1 MDKQKI
7 LHPQKIG
14 AYTLILSTTF
24 LLNAVCAQNVSA
36 DENSRTAIVT
46 QQVHATNTDESS
58 REIPTTVNHLEV
70 RNTEIA
76 PEKTENSVTVV
87 NEEVSTE
94 NIENEKESSEVNESK
109 SVVTNTEDG
118 NANIK
123 TKQAQ
128 ESDPIVS
135 VQTSSDIENKKEEL
149 VNKQVNEGKTENNES
164 EKLESATPNNIDSN
178 TIISVPKTWESG
190 YKGEGMVVAI
200 IDSGIDVDHDVLHIT
215 NPDTAKY
222 NKETFEAT
230 KKAAGIEYGEWFN
243 DKVIFGYNYVDVNTD
258 MKEEDKHSH
267 GMHVT
272 SIATGNPT
280 QPVANQLIYGVAPE
294 AQVMFMRVFS
304 DINPTTSS
312 AIYVKAIEDAVKLG
326 ADSINL
332 SLGGANGSVVNMD
345 ESVVQAIEAA
355 RNAGVSVV
363 IAAGNDAVF
372 GSDYDLPSAENPD
385 YGLVGSPS
393 TAKEAI
399 SVASYNNT
407 TIGSKVINIIGL
419 ENDENLNFGKSSF
432 DNPEKSEVSFEEGKA
447 YDYVYANLGKAEDF
461 EGKDFSGKLALI
473 KRGEITFS
481 EKVANATKAGA
492 IGAVIFNSRPNE
504 ANISMALDE
513 TAVAIPAI
521 FIPNEFGEALAKNQY
536 QIQFNNESV
545 FDENPNAGSMSDFSS
560 WGLSADGEL
569 KPDLSAPGG
578 GIYAAINDN
587 DYANMNGTS
596 MASPHVAGAAVLV
609 KQYLKEQY
617 PNKTPQELEDLVKH
631 LLMSTAKPHYNKES
645 QAYTSPRQQGAGI
658 IDVNAATSTG
668 LYVTGKDGYGSLTL
682 GNVGDAFDFEVVV
695 HNISN
700 EDRTLNYHVSLN
712 TDTVDNGKITLSP
725 RQLNESKVSGLTVKA
740 NSSEVVKI
748 QIDASSFTPELN
760 ELMKNGYYLEG
771 FVRFTDSVD
780 DGDVIS
786 IPYVGFHGEFQN
798 LPVVEEP
805 VYSLIADGKCGFYFE
820 IDADNPEKLAGSD
833 NFSGLVTGSVDKV
846 YSTGKTTDFELKAL
860 GTFKDENGD
869 FVLKLDENGQ
879 PHLAISPNDDG
890 NQDSLAFKGVFLR
903 NYTNLKASVYRADD
917 INREHVLWQSD
928 GQDGNKNFFS
938 GNEKRPKSSIIFN
951 TEWQGF
957 DQSGNPLEDG
967 EYRYVLTYRSEV
979 PGAKEQSV
987 DFKVIIDRQAP
998 VITTA
1003 TYDKDQFIFKARRAI
1018 ENGLSGIFREQVF
1031 YLVPDENGLTTNI
1044 NLKEDG
1050 DISISDHRV
1059 YVAQNEDGSFT
1070 LPLDLADLSQFKYV
1084 VEDYAGNISSANV
1097 ADLISI
1103 GNTNGL
1109 VTVEAV
1115 DQDTKQPVDI
1125 AYAYAVKDQSGKHLA
1140 DIPRYVDGN
1149 NVLILPFG
1157 DYQFDLFL
1165 YDTDWATLSGNQS
1178 VKVNIDET
1186 NSTAKVQ
1193 FFVHVKEKANALVDI
1208 NREIP
1213 ETDTIILV
1221 DETGQ
1226 EIRIPQSRYAK
1237 SDFGKIVPV
1246 GKYIIKAELP
1256 EGYEFLEEPTFEV
1269 KNNAY
1274 NIKTLTLINKTELL
1288 NLLKQVADVQD
1299 QAKFY
1304 NASKDKQDTFNQALL
1319 EAQQLVNDK
1328 QKQEI
1333 IDQKVTKLKETFT
1346 ALNGIDTD
1354 LTALTS
1360 ELGQYPKLVQQ
1371 ANYYNADPLKQVA
1384 YDALVRSAKLLSSKE
1399 RTTQAEV
1406 NQLLDKLSE
1415 ARTALDGQPTN
1426 VNQLSQIF
1434 AQAQK
1439 LKEQVQYQN
1448 ASADIKVAFD
1458 QTFKEVEDTL
1468 NTPDVV
1474 QVVVDR
1480 YTRALASAIAAL
1492 DGKSV
1497 VAEPAAEVAETGTQ
1511 TEPTPE
1517 VTETG
1522 TQTEPTPEATETGTQ
1537 TEPTPEVTETDTQ
1550 TEPTPEVTETAT
1562 QTEST
1567 PEVTE
1572 TGTQT
1577 ESTPE
1582 VTETGTQTESTP
1594 EATENGIQTEPT
1606 TEVTETVT
1614 STNPVVEESKET
1626 NSTTVDIQTDPL
1638 SAKSE
1643 VKDIEKKSEVK
1654 NTVLHSSDS
1663 QTEMSNSNKAKSNK
1677 HPLGSDKEENITKV
1691 AKIAKQKT
1699 KVSSQTE
1706 LPQSG
1711 TKQSSIL
1718 LGLVSLFVASI
1729 TLLTGKALKTKE

>member
-7 LHPQKIG
+7 LHPKNIG

-24 LLNAVCAQNVSA
+24 LLNAVSAQNVVA
-36 DENSRTAIVT
+36 DENSSTATII
-46 QQVHATNTDESS
+46 QPLKAENANDLSK
-58 REIPTTVNHLEV
+58 EISTTVNHVEEK
-70 RNTEIA
+70 NTDTSH
-76 PEKTENSVTVV
+76 EKTENSVALV
-87 NEEVSTE
+87 NEQNSTTNEVVIKDLSEANKSVSAATNIEDTNIDTIVKQTQEAETITSTQTTTD
-94 NIENEKESSEVNESK
+94 IENEKEEFANNQAAEVN
-109 SVVTNTEDG
+109 
-118 NANIK
+118 
-123 TKQAQ
+123 
-128 ESDPIVS
+128 
-135 VQTSSDIENKKEEL
+135 IEK
-149 VNKQVNEGKTENNES
+149 NES
-164 EKLESATPNNIDSN
+164 EQLSSATPQNIDSN
-178 TIISVPKTWESG
+178 TIISVPKTWEAG

-372 GSDYDLPSAENPD
+372 GSHYDLPSAENPD

-393 TAKEAI
+393 TTKEAI

-432 DNPEKSEVSFEEGKA
+432 DNPEKSEVNFEQGKA
-447 YDYVYANLGKAEDF
+447 YDYVYANLGKTEDF

-569 KPDLSAPGG
+569 KPDLAAPGG

-609 KQYLKEQY
+609 KQYLKAKY
-617 PNKTPQELEDLVKH
+617 PNKTPQELEALVKH

-682 GNVGDAFDFEVVV
+682 GNIGDTFDFEVVV

-700 EDRTLNYHVSLN
+700 EDRKLNYHVYLD
-712 TDTVDNGKITLSP
+712 TDAVEGGKITLTP
-725 RQLNESKVSGLTVKA
+725 RQLSESTVSGLTVKA

-748 QIDASSFTPELN
+748 HLDASSYTPELN
-760 ELMKNGYYLEG
+760 DLMKNGYYLEG

-798 LPVVEEP
+798 LPVIEEP
-805 VYSLIADGKCGFYFE
+805 VYSLIADGKGGFYFE
-820 IDADNPEKLAGSD
+820 IDSDNPEKLAGSD

-1003 TYDKDQFIFKARRAI
+1003 TYDKDQFVFKPRRAI
-1018 ENGLSGIFREQVF
+1018 ENGLAGIFREQVF

-1044 NLKEDG
+1044 NLKVNG
-1050 DISISDHRV
+1050 DTTVSDHRI

-1084 VEDYAGNISSANV
+1084 VEDYAGNKASANV

-1103 GNTNGL
+1103 GNMNGL

-1115 DQDTKQPVDI
+1115 DQTTNQAVDI
-1125 AYAYAVKDQSGKHLA
+1125 AFAYAVKDQTGKHLA

-1193 FFVHVKEKANALVDI
+1193 FFVHLKEKANVLVDV

-1213 ETDTIILV
+1213 DTDTLILV
-1221 DETGQ
+1221 NDSGL
-1226 EIRIPQSRYAK
+1226 EIRIPQAKYAK

-1246 GKYIIKAELP
+1246 GKYIVKAELP
-1256 EGYEFLEEPTFEV
+1256 EGYEFLEDPSFEV
-1269 KNNAY
+1269 KNNTY

-1288 NLLKQVADVQD
+1288 DLVKQVADVQD

-1304 NASKDKQDTFNQALL
+1304 NASRDKQVRFNQALL
-1319 EAQQLVNDK
+1319 SAQKLITAK
-1328 QKQEI
+1328 EKQEVI
-1333 IDQKVTKLKETFT
+1333 NREVNELKEKF
-1346 ALNGIDTD
+1346 ADLDGAETD
-1354 LTALTS
+1354 LTALTD
-1360 ELGQYPKLVQQ
+1360 ELVEYPKLVQQ

-1399 RTTQAEV
+1399 KATQAEV

-1426 VNQLSQIF
+1426 INQLSQIF

-1439 LKEQVQYQN
+1439 LKDQVQYQN
-1448 ASADIKVAFD
+1448 ASADVKVAFA
-1458 QTFKEVEDTL
+1458 QTFKGVEDTL

-1480 YTRALASAIAAL
+1480 YVQLLSSAMAAL
-1492 DGKSV
+1492 DGKQSV
-1497 VAEPAAEVAETGTQ
+1497 IPTPEKAETGN
-1511 TEPTPE
+1511 
-1517 VTETG
+1517 
-1522 TQTEPTPEATETGTQ
+1522 
-1537 TEPTPEVTETDTQ
+1537 
-1550 TEPTPEVTETAT
+1550 

-1572 TGTQT
+1572 T
-1577 ESTPE
+1577 
-1582 VTETGTQTESTP
+1582 
-1594 EATENGIQTEPT
+1594 AI
-1606 TEVTETVT
+1606 

-1643 VKDIEKKSEVK
+1643 AKNIVKKSEVK
-1654 NTVLHSSDS
+1654 DIVLHLSDNNAK
-1663 QTEMSNSNKAKSNK
+1663 MSNSSNAQNNKQVLS
-1677 HPLGSDKEENITKV
+1677 SDKNV
-1691 AKIAKQKT
+1691 VKQKIQA
-1699 KVSSQTE
+1699 SSQAE

-1729 TLLTGKALKTKE
+1729 TLLSGKALKTKE

>member
-36 DENSRTAIVT
+36 DENSRTSIVT

-94 NIENEKESSEVNESK
+94 NIENEKELSEVNESK

-128 ESDPIVS
+128 ESEPIVS
-135 VQTSSDIENKKEEL
+135 LQNSSDIENKKEEL
-149 VNKQVNEGKTENNES
+149 VNKQVAEGKTENNES
-164 EKLESATPNNIDSN
+164 EKLESVTPNNIDSN

-345 ESVVQAIEAA
+345 ESVVQAIKAA

-545 FDENPNAGSMSDFSS
+545 FDENPNAGVMSDFSS

-569 KPDLSAPGG
+569 KPDLAAPGG

-725 RQLNESKVSGLTVKA
+725 RQLNESMVSGLTVKA

-805 VYSLIADGKCGFYFE
+805 VYSLIADGKGGFYFE
-820 IDADNPEKLAGSD
+820 IDADKPEKLAGSD

-917 INREHVLWQSD
+917 INREHALWQSD

-938 GNEKRPKSSIIFN
+938 GNEERPKSSIIFN

-1050 DISISDHRV
+1050 DTSISDHRV

-1125 AYAYAVKDQSGKHLA
+1125 AYAYAVKDKSGKHLA

-1226 EIRIPQSRYAK
+1226 EIRIPQARYAK

-1274 NIKTLTLINKTELL
+1274 NIKTLTLIDKHELL
-1288 NLLKQVADVQD
+1288 TLLIQVMNVQE

-1346 ALNGIDTD
+1346 ALNGTDTD
-1354 LTALTS
+1354 LTALTD
-1360 ELGQYPKLVQQ
+1360 ELVEYPKLVQQ

-1399 RTTQAEV
+1399 KATQAEV

-1448 ASADIKVAFD
+1448 ASADVKVAFD

-1497 VAEPAAEVAETGTQ
+1497 VAEPTAEVAETGTQ
-1511 TEPTPE
+1511 TE
-1517 VTETG
+1517 
-1522 TQTEPTPEATETGTQ
+1522 
-1537 TEPTPEVTETDTQ
+1537 
-1550 TEPTPEVTETAT
+1550 
-1562 QTEST
+1562 ST
-1567 PEVTE
+1567 
-1572 TGTQT
+1572 
-1577 ESTPE
+1577 S
-1582 VTETGTQTESTP
+1582 
-1594 EATENGIQTEPT
+1594 EATENGTQTEPT

-1614 STNPVVEESKET
+1614 STNPVVEASEETDTTTVENQTDLTIPESKAK
-1626 NSTTVDIQTDPL
+1626 DI
-1638 SAKSE
+1638 AKASE
-1643 VKDIEKKSEVK
+1643 VKD
-1654 NTVLHSSDS
+1654 TVLHLSDNKAK
-1663 QTEMSNSNKAKSNK
+1663 MSNSSNAQNNKQVLS
-1677 HPLGSDKEENITKV
+1677 SDKNV
-1691 AKIAKQKT
+1691 VKQKT
-1699 KVSSQTE
+1699 QASSQTE

-1729 TLLTGKALKTKE
+1729 TLLSGKALKTKE

>member
-94 NIENEKESSEVNESK
+94 NIENEKELSEVNESK

-128 ESDPIVS
+128 ESEPIVS

-149 VNKQVNEGKTENNES
+149 VNKQVAEGKTENNES

-461 EGKDFSGKLALI
+461 AGKDFSGKLALI

-569 KPDLSAPGG
+569 KPDLAAPGG

-712 TDTVDNGKITLSP
+712 TDAVEEGKIILTP
-725 RQLNESKVSGLTVKA
+725 RQLSESSVSGLTVKA

-798 LPVVEEP
+798 LPVIEEP
-805 VYSLIADGKCGFYFE
+805 VYSLIADGKGGFYFE
-820 IDADNPEKLAGSD
+820 IDSDNPEKLAGSD

-938 GNEKRPKSSIIFN
+938 GNEERPKSSIIFN

-967 EYRYVLTYRSEV
+967 EYRYILTYRSEV

-1050 DISISDHRV
+1050 DTSISDHRV

-1213 ETDTIILV
+1213 ETDIIILV

-1226 EIRIPQSRYAK
+1226 EIRIPQARYAK

-1274 NIKTLTLINKTELL
+1274 NIKTLTLIDKHELL
-1288 NLLKQVADVQD
+1288 TLLKQAMNVQE

-1346 ALNGIDTD
+1346 ALNGTDTD

-1399 RTTQAEV
+1399 KATQAEV

-1448 ASADIKVAFD
+1448 ASADVKVAFD

-1497 VAEPAAEVAETGTQ
+1497 VAEPTAEVVETDTQ

-1517 VTETG
+1517 VVETG
-1522 TQTEPTPEATETGTQ
+1522 TQTEPL
-1537 TEPTPEVTETDTQ
+1537 
-1550 TEPTPEVTETAT
+1550 PEVTETAT

-1572 TGTQT
+1572 NDTQI

-1582 VTETGTQTESTP
+1582 ATETGTQTESTS
-1594 EATENGIQTEPT
+1594 EATENGTQTEPI

-1614 STNPVVEESKET
+1614 STNPVVEASEENDTTTVENQTELTIPESKT
-1626 NSTTVDIQTDPL
+1626 KDI
-1638 SAKSE
+1638 AKASE
-1643 VKDIEKKSEVK
+1643 VKD
-1654 NTVLHSSDS
+1654 TVLHLSDNKAK
-1663 QTEMSNSNKAKSNK
+1663 MSNSSNAQNNKQV
-1677 HPLGSDKEENITKV
+1677 LGSDKNV
-1691 AKIAKQKT
+1691 VKQKT
-1699 KVSSQTE
+1699 QASSQTE

-1729 TLLTGKALKTKE
+1729 TLLSGKALKTKE

>member
-7 LHPQKIG
+7 LHPKNIG

-24 LLNAVCAQNVSA
+24 LLNAVSAQNVVA
-36 DENSRTAIVT
+36 DENSSTATIT
-46 QQVHATNTDESS
+46 QPLKAENANDLSK
-58 REIPTTVNHLEV
+58 EISTTVNHVEAK
-70 RNTEIA
+70 NTDTKA
-76 PEKTENSVTVV
+76 EKTENPVASVDEQNSTTNEVVKNDLSASNEYESVATNSEGANTDATV
-87 NEEVSTE
+87 NQTKESETITSTQTTTDT
-94 NIENEKESSEVNESK
+94 ENEKEEFANNQAAEVK
-109 SVVTNTEDG
+109 
-118 NANIK
+118 I
-123 TKQAQ
+123 
-128 ESDPIVS
+128 
-135 VQTSSDIENKKEEL
+135 
-149 VNKQVNEGKTENNES
+149 ENNES
-164 EKLESATPNNIDSN
+164 ERLSSATPQNIDSN
-178 TIISVPKTWESG
+178 TIISVPQTWDAG

-200 IDSGIDVDHDVLHIT
+200 IDSGIDVNHDVLHIS
-215 NPDTAKY
+215 NPEKAKY
-222 NKETFEAT
+222 NKETFEAA
-230 KKAAGIEYGEWFN
+230 KKAAGIEYGEWYN
-243 DKVIFGYNYVDVNTD
+243 DKVIFGYNYVDVNND
-258 MKEEDKHSH
+258 MKEDEKHSH

-280 QPVANQLIYGVAPE
+280 KPVANQLIYGVAPE

-304 DINPTTSS
+304 DIKPTTSS

-355 RNAGVSVV
+355 KKAGVSVV

-419 ENDENLNFGKSSF
+419 ENDESLNFGKSSF
-432 DNPEKSEVSFEEGKA
+432 DNPEKSEVNFEQGKA
-447 YDYVYANLGKAEDF
+447 YDYIYANLGKPEDF
-461 EGKDFSGKLALI
+461 EGKDLTGRLALI

-492 IGAVIFNSRPNE
+492 VGAVIFNSRPNE

-513 TAVAIPAI
+513 TAVGIPAI
-521 FIPNEFGEALAKNQY
+521 FIPNEFGEALAKNKY

-545 FDENPNAGSMSDFSS
+545 FEENPNAGAMSDFSS

-569 KPDLSAPGG
+569 KPDLAAPGG

-609 KQYLKEQY
+609 KQYLKAKY
-617 PNKTPQELEDLVKH
+617 PNKTPQELEALVKH
-631 LLMSTAKPHYNKES
+631 LLMSTAKPHFNKDS
-645 QAYTSPRQQGAGI
+645 RAYTSPRQQGAGI
-658 IDVNAATSTG
+658 IDVKAATSTD
-668 LYVTGKDGYGSLTL
+668 LFVTGKDGYGSLTL
-682 GNVGDAFDFEVVV
+682 GNVGDSFDFEVVV

-700 EDRTLNYHVSLN
+700 EDRKLNYHVYLD
-712 TDTVDNGKITLSP
+712 TDAVEEGKITLTP
-725 RQLNESKVSGLTVKA
+725 RQLSESTVSGLTVKA

-748 QIDASSFTPELN
+748 HLDASSYTPELN
-760 ELMKNGYYLEG
+760 EIMKNGYYLEG

-805 VYSLIADGKCGFYFE
+805 VYSLIADGNGGFYFE
-820 IDADNPEKLAGSD
+820 IDSDNPEKLAGSD
-833 NFSGLVTGSVDKV
+833 NFTGLVTGSVDKV

-903 NYTNLKASVYRADD
+903 NYTNLKASVYRAED

-938 GNEKRPKSSIIFN
+938 GNEERPKSSIIFN

-1050 DISISDHRV
+1050 DTSISDHRV

-1115 DQDTKQPVDI
+1115 DQETKQPVDI

-1226 EIRIPQSRYAK
+1226 EIRIPQARYAK

-1274 NIKTLTLINKTELL
+1274 NIKTLTLIDKYELL
-1288 NLLKQVADVQD
+1288 TLLKQVMNVQE

-1346 ALNGIDTD
+1346 ALNGTDTD

-1399 RTTQAEV
+1399 KATQAAV
-1406 NQLLDKLSE
+1406 NQLVDKLSE

-1426 VNQLSQIF
+1426 INQLAQLF
-1434 AQAQK
+1434 AQTQK

-1448 ASADIKVAFD
+1448 ASADVKVAFD

-1497 VAEPAAEVAETGTQ
+1497 VAEPAAEVAETDTQ

-1517 VTETG
+1517 VV
-1522 TQTEPTPEATETGTQ
+1522 ETGTQ

-1567 PEVTE
+1567 P
-1572 TGTQT
+1572 
-1577 ESTPE
+1577 
-1582 VTETGTQTESTP
+1582 
-1594 EATENGIQTEPT
+1594 
-1606 TEVTETVT
+1606 EVTETVT

-1729 TLLTGKALKTKE
+1729 TLLSSRVSRAKE

>member
-14 AYTLILSTTF
+14 AYTLIFSTTF

-798 LPVVEEP
+798 LPVIEEP
-805 VYSLIADGKCGFYFE
+805 VYSLIADGKGGFYFE
-820 IDADNPEKLAGSD
+820 IDSDNPEKLAGSD

-967 EYRYVLTYRSEV
+967 EYRYILTYRSEV

-1044 NLKEDG
+1044 NLKVNG
-1050 DISISDHRV
+1050 DTTVSDHRV

-1070 LPLDLADLSQFKYV
+1070 LPLDLAELSQFKYV
-1084 VEDYAGNISSANV
+1084 VEDYAGNKASANV

-1115 DQDTKQPVDI
+1115 DQETKQPVDI
-1125 AYAYAVKDQSGKHLA
+1125 AYAYAVKDQNGKHLA

-1178 VKVNIDET
+1178 VKVNIDEA

-1226 EIRIPQSRYAK
+1226 EIRIPQARYAK

-1274 NIKTLTLINKTELL
+1274 NIKTLTLIDKHELL
-1288 NLLKQVADVQD
+1288 TLLKQVMNVQE

-1346 ALNGIDTD
+1346 ALNGTDTD
-1354 LTALTS
+1354 LTALTD
-1360 ELGQYPKLVQQ
+1360 ELVEYPKLVQQ

-1399 RTTQAEV
+1399 RATQAEV

-1448 ASADIKVAFD
+1448 ASADVKVAFD
-1458 QTFKEVEDTL
+1458 QTFKEVEDAL

-1497 VAEPAAEVAETGTQ
+1497 VAEPTAEVAETGTQ
-1511 TEPTPE
+1511 TDPTPE
-1517 VTETG
+1517 VVETG
-1522 TQTEPTPEATETGTQ
+1522 TQTEPL
-1537 TEPTPEVTETDTQ
+1537 
-1550 TEPTPEVTETAT
+1550 PEVTETAT

-1572 TGTQT
+1572 TDTQT
-1577 ESTPE
+1577 EPTPE
-1582 VTETGTQTESTP
+1582 VVETGTQTEPRP
-1594 EATENGIQTEPT
+1594 EVTEIDTQTEPT
-1606 TEVTETVT
+1606 PGVVETGTQTEPLPEVTETAT
-1614 STNPVVEESKET
+1614 QTEPVVEASEENDTTTVENQTELTIPESKAK
-1626 NSTTVDIQTDPL
+1626 DI
-1638 SAKSE
+1638 AKASE
-1643 VKDIEKKSEVK
+1643 VKD
-1654 NTVLHSSDS
+1654 TVLHLSDNKAK
-1663 QTEMSNSNKAKSNK
+1663 MSNSSNAQNNKQVLS
-1677 HPLGSDKEENITKV
+1677 SDKKANITKV
-1691 AKIAKQKT
+1691 AKQKS
-1699 KVSSQTE
+1699 KSSSHAE

-1711 TKQSSIL
+1711 TKQSSVL

-1729 TLLTGKALKTKE
+1729 TLLSGKALKTKE

>member
-14 AYTLILSTTF
+14 AYTLIFSTTF

-798 LPVVEEP
+798 LPVIEEP
-805 VYSLIADGKCGFYFE
+805 VYSLIADGKGGFYFE
-820 IDADNPEKLAGSD
+820 IDSDNPEKLAGSD

-967 EYRYVLTYRSEV
+967 EYRYILTYRSEV

-1044 NLKEDG
+1044 NLKVNG
-1050 DISISDHRV
+1050 DTTVSDHRV

-1070 LPLDLADLSQFKYV
+1070 LPLDLAELSQFKYV
-1084 VEDYAGNISSANV
+1084 VEDYAGNKASANV

-1115 DQDTKQPVDI
+1115 DQETKQPVDI
-1125 AYAYAVKDQSGKHLA
+1125 AYAYAVKDQNGKHLA

-1178 VKVNIDET
+1178 VKVNIDEA

-1226 EIRIPQSRYAK
+1226 EIRIPQARYAK

-1274 NIKTLTLINKTELL
+1274 NIKTLTLIDKHELL
-1288 NLLKQVADVQD
+1288 TLLKQVMNVQE

-1346 ALNGIDTD
+1346 ALNGTDTD
-1354 LTALTS
+1354 LTALTD
-1360 ELGQYPKLVQQ
+1360 ELVEYPKLVQQ

-1399 RTTQAEV
+1399 RATQAEV

-1448 ASADIKVAFD
+1448 ASADVKVAFD
-1458 QTFKEVEDTL
+1458 QTFKEVEDAL

-1497 VAEPAAEVAETGTQ
+1497 VAEPTAEVAETGTQ
-1511 TEPTPE
+1511 TDPTPE
-1517 VTETG
+1517 VVETG
-1522 TQTEPTPEATETGTQ
+1522 TQTEPL
-1537 TEPTPEVTETDTQ
+1537 
-1550 TEPTPEVTETAT
+1550 PEVTETAT

-1572 TGTQT
+1572 TDTQT
-1577 ESTPE
+1577 EPTPG
-1582 VTETGTQTESTP
+1582 VVETGTQTEP
-1594 EATENGIQTEPT
+1594 LP
-1606 TEVTETVT
+1606 EVTETAT
-1614 STNPVVEESKET
+1614 QTEPVVEASEENDTTTVENQTELTIPESKAK
-1626 NSTTVDIQTDPL
+1626 DI
-1638 SAKSE
+1638 AKASE
-1643 VKDIEKKSEVK
+1643 VKD
-1654 NTVLHSSDS
+1654 TVLHLSDNKAK
-1663 QTEMSNSNKAKSNK
+1663 MSNSSNAQNNKQVLS
-1677 HPLGSDKEENITKV
+1677 SDKKANITKV
-1691 AKIAKQKT
+1691 AKQKS
-1699 KVSSQTE
+1699 KSSSHAE

-1711 TKQSSIL
+1711 TKQSSVL

-1729 TLLTGKALKTKE
+1729 TLLSGKALKTKE

>member
-36 DENSRTAIVT
+36 DENSRTSIVT

-94 NIENEKESSEVNESK
+94 NIENEKELSEVNESK

-128 ESDPIVS
+128 ESEPIVS
-135 VQTSSDIENKKEEL
+135 LQNSSDIENKKEEL
-149 VNKQVNEGKTENNES
+149 VNKQVAEGKTENNES
-164 EKLESATPNNIDSN
+164 EKLESVTPNNIDSN

-345 ESVVQAIEAA
+345 ESVVQAIKAA

-545 FDENPNAGSMSDFSS
+545 FDENPNAGVMSDFSS

-569 KPDLSAPGG
+569 KPDLAAPGG

-725 RQLNESKVSGLTVKA
+725 RQLNESMVSGLTVKA

-805 VYSLIADGKCGFYFE
+805 VYSLIADGKGGFYFE
-820 IDADNPEKLAGSD
+820 IDADKPEKLAGSD

-917 INREHVLWQSD
+917 INREHALWQSD

-938 GNEKRPKSSIIFN
+938 GNEERPKSSIIFN

-1050 DISISDHRV
+1050 DTSISDHRV

-1125 AYAYAVKDQSGKHLA
+1125 AYAYAVKDKSGKHLA

-1193 FFVHVKEKANALVDI
+1193 FFVHVKEKANALVNI

-1226 EIRIPQSRYAK
+1226 EIRIPQARYAK

-1274 NIKTLTLINKTELL
+1274 NIKTLTLIDKHELL
-1288 NLLKQVADVQD
+1288 TLLIQVMNVQE

-1346 ALNGIDTD
+1346 ALNGTDTD
-1354 LTALTS
+1354 LTALTD
-1360 ELGQYPKLVQQ
+1360 ELVEYPKLVQQ

-1399 RTTQAEV
+1399 KATQAEV

-1448 ASADIKVAFD
+1448 ASADVKVAFD

-1497 VAEPAAEVAETGTQ
+1497 VAEPTAEVAETGTQ
-1511 TEPTPE
+1511 TE
-1517 VTETG
+1517 
-1522 TQTEPTPEATETGTQ
+1522 
-1537 TEPTPEVTETDTQ
+1537 
-1550 TEPTPEVTETAT
+1550 
-1562 QTEST
+1562 ST
-1567 PEVTE
+1567 
-1572 TGTQT
+1572 
-1577 ESTPE
+1577 S
-1582 VTETGTQTESTP
+1582 
-1594 EATENGIQTEPT
+1594 EATENGTQTEPT

-1614 STNPVVEESKET
+1614 STNPVVEASEETDTTTVENQTDLTIPESKAK
-1626 NSTTVDIQTDPL
+1626 DI
-1638 SAKSE
+1638 AKASE
-1643 VKDIEKKSEVK
+1643 VKD
-1654 NTVLHSSDS
+1654 TVLHLSDNKAK
-1663 QTEMSNSNKAKSNK
+1663 MSNSSNAQNNKQVLS
-1677 HPLGSDKEENITKV
+1677 SDKNV
-1691 AKIAKQKT
+1691 VKQKT
-1699 KVSSQTE
+1699 QASSQTE

-1729 TLLTGKALKTKE
+1729 TLLSGKALKTKE

>member
-7 LHPQKIG
+7 LHPKNIG

-24 LLNAVCAQNVSA
+24 LLNAVSAQNVVA
-36 DENSRTAIVT
+36 DENSSTATII
-46 QQVHATNTDESS
+46 QPLKAENTNDLSK
-58 REIPTTVNHLEV
+58 EISTTVNHVEEK
-70 RNTEIA
+70 NTDTSH
-76 PEKTENSVTVV
+76 EKTENSVASVDEQNSTTNEVV
-87 NEEVSTE
+87 IKDLSEANKSVSAATNIE
-94 NIENEKESSEVNESK
+94 DTNIDTIAKQTQEAETITSTQTTTDIENEKEEFANNQAAEVN
-109 SVVTNTEDG
+109 
-118 NANIK
+118 
-123 TKQAQ
+123 
-128 ESDPIVS
+128 
-135 VQTSSDIENKKEEL
+135 IEK
-149 VNKQVNEGKTENNES
+149 NES
-164 EKLESATPNNIDSN
+164 EQLSSATPQNIDSN

-372 GSDYDLPSAENPD
+372 GSHYDLPSAENPD

-393 TAKEAI
+393 TTKEAI

-432 DNPEKSEVSFEEGKA
+432 DNPEKSEVNFEQGKA
-447 YDYVYANLGKAEDF
+447 YDYVYANLGKTEDF

-569 KPDLSAPGG
+569 KPDLAAPGG

-609 KQYLKEQY
+609 KQYLKAKY
-617 PNKTPQELEDLVKH
+617 PNKTPQELEALVKH

-682 GNVGDAFDFEVVV
+682 GNIGDTFDFEVVV

-700 EDRTLNYHVSLN
+700 EDRKLNYHVYLD
-712 TDTVDNGKITLSP
+712 TDAVEGGKITLTP
-725 RQLNESKVSGLTVKA
+725 RQLSESTVSGLTVKA

-748 QIDASSFTPELN
+748 HLDASSYTPELN
-760 ELMKNGYYLEG
+760 DLMKNGYYLEG

-798 LPVVEEP
+798 LPVIEEP
-805 VYSLIADGKCGFYFE
+805 VYSLIADGKGGFYFE
-820 IDADNPEKLAGSD
+820 IDSDNPEKLAGSD

-1003 TYDKDQFIFKARRAI
+1003 TYDKDQFVFKPRRAI
-1018 ENGLSGIFREQVF
+1018 ENGLAGIFREQVF

-1044 NLKEDG
+1044 NLKVNG
-1050 DISISDHRV
+1050 DTTVSDHRI

-1084 VEDYAGNISSANV
+1084 VEDYAGNKASANV

-1103 GNTNGL
+1103 GNMNGL

-1115 DQDTKQPVDI
+1115 DQTTNQAVDI
-1125 AYAYAVKDQSGKHLA
+1125 AFAYAVKDQTGKHLA

-1193 FFVHVKEKANALVDI
+1193 FFVHLKEKANVLVDV

-1213 ETDTIILV
+1213 DTDTLILV
-1221 DETGQ
+1221 NDSGL
-1226 EIRIPQSRYAK
+1226 EIRIPQAKYAK

-1246 GKYIIKAELP
+1246 GKYIVKAELP
-1256 EGYEFLEEPTFEV
+1256 EGYEFLEDPSFEV
-1269 KNNAY
+1269 KNNTY

-1288 NLLKQVADVQD
+1288 DLVKQVADVQD

-1304 NASKDKQDTFNQALL
+1304 NASRDKQVRFNQALL
-1319 EAQQLVNDK
+1319 SAQKLITAK
-1328 QKQEI
+1328 EKQEVI
-1333 IDQKVTKLKETFT
+1333 NREVNELKEKF
-1346 ALNGIDTD
+1346 ADLDGAETD
-1354 LTALTS
+1354 LTALTD
-1360 ELGQYPKLVQQ
+1360 ELVEYPKLVQQ

-1399 RTTQAEV
+1399 KATQAEV

-1426 VNQLSQIF
+1426 INQLSQIF

-1439 LKEQVQYQN
+1439 LKDQVQYQN
-1448 ASADIKVAFD
+1448 ASADVKVAFA
-1458 QTFKEVEDTL
+1458 QTFKGVEDTL

-1480 YTRALASAIAAL
+1480 YVQLLSSAMAAL
-1492 DGKSV
+1492 DGKQSV
-1497 VAEPAAEVAETGTQ
+1497 IPTPEKAETGN
-1511 TEPTPE
+1511 
-1517 VTETG
+1517 
-1522 TQTEPTPEATETGTQ
+1522 
-1537 TEPTPEVTETDTQ
+1537 
-1550 TEPTPEVTETAT
+1550 

-1572 TGTQT
+1572 T
-1577 ESTPE
+1577 
-1582 VTETGTQTESTP
+1582 
-1594 EATENGIQTEPT
+1594 AI
-1606 TEVTETVT
+1606 

-1643 VKDIEKKSEVK
+1643 AKNIVKKSEVK
-1654 NTVLHSSDS
+1654 DIVLHLSDNNAK
-1663 QTEMSNSNKAKSNK
+1663 MSNSSNAQNNKQVLS
-1677 HPLGSDKEENITKV
+1677 SDKNV
-1691 AKIAKQKT
+1691 VKQKIQA
-1699 KVSSQTE
+1699 SSQAE

-1729 TLLTGKALKTKE
+1729 TLLSGKALKTKE

>member
-14 AYTLILSTTF
+14 AYTLIFSTTF

-798 LPVVEEP
+798 LPVIEEP
-805 VYSLIADGKCGFYFE
+805 VYSLIADGKGGFYFE
-820 IDADNPEKLAGSD
+820 IDSDNPEKLAGSD

-967 EYRYVLTYRSEV
+967 EYRYILTYRSEV

-1044 NLKEDG
+1044 NLKVNG
-1050 DISISDHRV
+1050 DTTVSDHRV

-1070 LPLDLADLSQFKYV
+1070 LPLDLAELSQFKYV
-1084 VEDYAGNISSANV
+1084 VEDYAGNKASANV

-1115 DQDTKQPVDI
+1115 DQETKQPVDI
-1125 AYAYAVKDQSGKHLA
+1125 AYAYAVKDQNGKHLA

-1178 VKVNIDET
+1178 VKVNIDEA

-1226 EIRIPQSRYAK
+1226 EIRIPQARYAK

-1246 GKYIIKAELP
+1246 GKYIIKSKLP

-1274 NIKTLTLINKTELL
+1274 NIKTLTLIDKHELL
-1288 NLLKQVADVQD
+1288 TLLKQVMNVQE

-1346 ALNGIDTD
+1346 ALNGTDTD
-1354 LTALTS
+1354 LTALTD
-1360 ELGQYPKLVQQ
+1360 ELVEYPKLVQQ

-1399 RTTQAEV
+1399 RATQAEV

-1448 ASADIKVAFD
+1448 ASADVKVAFD
-1458 QTFKEVEDTL
+1458 QTFKEVEDAL

-1497 VAEPAAEVAETGTQ
+1497 VAEPTAEVAETGTQ
-1511 TEPTPE
+1511 TDPTPE
-1517 VTETG
+1517 VVETG
-1522 TQTEPTPEATETGTQ
+1522 TQTEPL
-1537 TEPTPEVTETDTQ
+1537 
-1550 TEPTPEVTETAT
+1550 PEVTETAT

-1572 TGTQT
+1572 TDTQT
-1577 ESTPE
+1577 EPTPE
-1582 VTETGTQTESTP
+1582 VVETGTQTEPRP
-1594 EATENGIQTEPT
+1594 EVTEIDTQTEPT
-1606 TEVTETVT
+1606 PGVVETGTQTEPLPEVTETAT
-1614 STNPVVEESKET
+1614 QTEPVVEASEENDTTTVENQTELTIPESKAK
-1626 NSTTVDIQTDPL
+1626 DI
-1638 SAKSE
+1638 AKASE
-1643 VKDIEKKSEVK
+1643 VKD
-1654 NTVLHSSDS
+1654 TVLHLSDNKAK
-1663 QTEMSNSNKAKSNK
+1663 MSNSSNAQNNKQVLS
-1677 HPLGSDKEENITKV
+1677 SDKKANITKV
-1691 AKIAKQKT
+1691 AKQKS
-1699 KVSSQTE
+1699 KSSSHAE

-1711 TKQSSIL
+1711 TKQSSVL

-1729 TLLTGKALKTKE
+1729 TLLSGKALKTKE

>member
-1 MDKQKI
+1 MGQ
-7 LHPQKIG
+7 PP
-14 AYTLILSTTF
+14 YTLILSTTF

-94 NIENEKESSEVNESK
+94 NIENEKELSEVNESK

-128 ESDPIVS
+128 ESEPIVS
-135 VQTSSDIENKKEEL
+135 LQNSSDIENKKEEL
-149 VNKQVNEGKTENNES
+149 VNKQVAEGKTENNES
-164 EKLESATPNNIDSN
+164 EKLESVTPNNIDSN

-569 KPDLSAPGG
+569 KPDLAAPGG

-725 RQLNESKVSGLTVKA
+725 RQLNESMVSGLTVKA

-805 VYSLIADGKCGFYFE
+805 VYSLIADGKGGFYFE
-820 IDADNPEKLAGSD
+820 IDADKPEKLAGSD

-917 INREHVLWQSD
+917 INREHALWQSD

-938 GNEKRPKSSIIFN
+938 GNEERPKSSIIFN

-979 PGAKEQSV
+979 PCAKEQSV

-1050 DISISDHRV
+1050 DTSISDHRV

-1165 YDTDWATLSGNQS
+1165 YDTDWATLAGNQS
-1178 VKVNIDET
+1178 VNVNIDEAT
-1186 NSTAKVQ
+1186 STAKVQ
-1193 FFVHVKEKANALVDI
+1193 FFVHLKEKANVLVDV

-1213 ETDTIILV
+1213 DTDTLILV
-1221 DETGQ
+1221 NDSGL
-1226 EIRIPQSRYAK
+1226 EIRIPQAKYAK

-1274 NIKTLTLINKTELL
+1274 NIKTLTLIDKHELL
-1288 NLLKQVADVQD
+1288 TLLKQVMNVQE

-1346 ALNGIDTD
+1346 ALNGTDTD
-1354 LTALTS
+1354 LTALTD
-1360 ELGQYPKLVQQ
+1360 ELVEYPKLVQQ

-1399 RTTQAEV
+1399 KATQAEV
-1406 NQLLDKLSE
+1406 NQLVDKISE

-1426 VNQLSQIF
+1426 INQLAQLF
-1434 AQAQK
+1434 AQAQE
-1439 LKEQVQYQN
+1439 LKEQALYQN
-1448 ASADIKVAFD
+1448 ANADVQATFD
-1458 QTFKEVEDTL
+1458 QTFNKAEDTL
-1468 NTPDVV
+1468 DTPDVV
-1474 QVVVDR
+1474 QAVVDR
-1480 YTRALASAIAAL
+1480 YVHMLTSAMAAL
-1492 DGKSV
+1492 DGKQIV
-1497 VAEPAAEVAETGTQ
+1497 I
-1511 TEPTPE
+1511 PTPE
-1517 VTETG
+1517 KTETG
-1522 TQTEPTPEATETGTQ
+1522 
-1537 TEPTPEVTETDTQ
+1537 
-1550 TEPTPEVTETAT
+1550 T

-1582 VTETGTQTESTP
+1582 VTETGAQTESTP
-1594 EATENGIQTEPT
+1594 EVTENGTQTEST
-1606 TEVTETVT
+1606 TEVTETAT

-1626 NSTTVDIQTDPL
+1626 DSTTVGTQTDPI
-1638 SAKSE
+1638 SSKSE
-1643 VKDIEKKSEVK
+1643 VKDTVK
-1654 NTVLHSSDS
+1654 ESKVKDTVLHSSDN
-1663 QTEMSNSNKAKSNK
+1663 QAKKSNS
-1677 HPLGSDKEENITKV
+1677 GETQSDKQPLALDKDEKISKV

-1711 TKQSSIL
+1711 AKQASVL
-1718 LGLVSLFVASI
+1718 LGWMSLLVASI
-1729 TLLTGKALKTKE
+1729 TLLSSRVSRAKE

>member
-7 LHPQKIG
+7 LHPKNIG

-94 NIENEKESSEVNESK
+94 NIENEKELSEVNESK

-128 ESDPIVS
+128 ESEPIVS
-135 VQTSSDIENKKEEL
+135 VQTSSDIENKKEKL
-149 VNKQVNEGKTENNES
+149 VNKQVAEGKTENNES

-798 LPVVEEP
+798 LPVIEEP
-805 VYSLIADGKCGFYFE
+805 VYSLIADGKGGFYFE
-820 IDADNPEKLAGSD
+820 IDSDNPEKLAGSD

-967 EYRYVLTYRSEV
+967 EYRYILTYRSEV

-1044 NLKEDG
+1044 NLKVNG
-1050 DISISDHRV
+1050 DTTVSDHRV

-1070 LPLDLADLSQFKYV
+1070 LPLDLAELSQFKYV
-1084 VEDYAGNISSANV
+1084 VEDYAGNKASANV

-1115 DQDTKQPVDI
+1115 DQETKQPVDI
-1125 AYAYAVKDQSGKHLA
+1125 AYAYAVKDQNGKHLA

-1178 VKVNIDET
+1178 VKVNIDEA

-1226 EIRIPQSRYAK
+1226 EIRIPQARYAK

-1274 NIKTLTLINKTELL
+1274 NIKTLTLIDKHELL
-1288 NLLKQVADVQD
+1288 TLLKQVMNVQE

-1346 ALNGIDTD
+1346 ALNGTDTD
-1354 LTALTS
+1354 LTALTD
-1360 ELGQYPKLVQQ
+1360 ELVEYPKLVQQ

-1399 RTTQAEV
+1399 RATQAEV

-1448 ASADIKVAFD
+1448 ASADVKVAFD
-1458 QTFKEVEDTL
+1458 QTFKEVEDAL

-1497 VAEPAAEVAETGTQ
+1497 VAEPTAEVAETGTQ
-1511 TEPTPE
+1511 TDPTPE
-1517 VTETG
+1517 VVETG
-1522 TQTEPTPEATETGTQ
+1522 TQTEPL
-1537 TEPTPEVTETDTQ
+1537 
-1550 TEPTPEVTETAT
+1550 PEVTETAT
-1562 QTEST
+1562 QTE
-1567 PEVTE
+1567 
-1572 TGTQT
+1572 
-1577 ESTPE
+1577 
-1582 VTETGTQTESTP
+1582 
-1594 EATENGIQTEPT
+1594 
-1606 TEVTETVT
+1606 
-1614 STNPVVEESKET
+1614 PVVEASEENDTTTVENQTELTIPESKAK
-1626 NSTTVDIQTDPL
+1626 DI
-1638 SAKSE
+1638 AKASE
-1643 VKDIEKKSEVK
+1643 VKD
-1654 NTVLHSSDS
+1654 TVLHLSDNKAK
-1663 QTEMSNSNKAKSNK
+1663 MSNSSNAQNNKQVLS
-1677 HPLGSDKEENITKV
+1677 SDKKANITKV
-1691 AKIAKQKT
+1691 AKQKS
-1699 KVSSQTE
+1699 KSSSHAE

-1711 TKQSSIL
+1711 TKQSSVL

-1729 TLLTGKALKTKE
+1729 TLLSGKALKTKE

>member
-7 LHPQKIG
+7 LHPKNIG

-24 LLNAVCAQNVSA
+24 LLNAVSAQNVVA
-36 DENSRTAIVT
+36 DENSSTATII
-46 QQVHATNTDESS
+46 QPLKAENANDLSK
-58 REIPTTVNHLEV
+58 EISTTVNHVEEK
-70 RNTEIA
+70 NTDTSH
-76 PEKTENSVTVV
+76 EKTENSVALV
-87 NEEVSTE
+87 NEQNSTTNEVVIKDLSEANKSVSAATNIEDTNIDTIVKQTQEAETITSTQTTTD
-94 NIENEKESSEVNESK
+94 IENEKEEFANNQAAEVN
-109 SVVTNTEDG
+109 
-118 NANIK
+118 
-123 TKQAQ
+123 
-128 ESDPIVS
+128 
-135 VQTSSDIENKKEEL
+135 IEK
-149 VNKQVNEGKTENNES
+149 NES
-164 EKLESATPNNIDSN
+164 EQLSSATPQNIDSN
-178 TIISVPKTWESG
+178 TIISVPKTWEAG

-372 GSDYDLPSAENPD
+372 GSHYDLPSAENPD

-393 TAKEAI
+393 TTKEAI

-432 DNPEKSEVSFEEGKA
+432 DNPEKSEVNFEQGKA
-447 YDYVYANLGKAEDF
+447 YDYVYANLGKTEDF

-569 KPDLSAPGG
+569 KPDLAAPGG

-609 KQYLKEQY
+609 KQYLKAKY
-617 PNKTPQELEDLVKH
+617 PNKTPQELEALVKH

-682 GNVGDAFDFEVVV
+682 GNIGDTFDFEVVV

-700 EDRTLNYHVSLN
+700 EDRKLNYHVYLD
-712 TDTVDNGKITLSP
+712 TDAVEGGKITLTP
-725 RQLNESKVSGLTVKA
+725 RQLSESTVSGLTVKA

-748 QIDASSFTPELN
+748 HLDASSYTPELN
-760 ELMKNGYYLEG
+760 NLMKNGYYLEG

-798 LPVVEEP
+798 LPVIEEP
-805 VYSLIADGKCGFYFE
+805 VYSLIADGKGGFYFE
-820 IDADNPEKLAGSD
+820 IDSDNPEKLAGSD

-1003 TYDKDQFIFKARRAI
+1003 TYDKDQFVFKPRRAI
-1018 ENGLSGIFREQVF
+1018 ENGLAGIFREQVF

-1044 NLKEDG
+1044 NLKVNG
-1050 DISISDHRV
+1050 DTTVSDHRI

-1084 VEDYAGNISSANV
+1084 VEDYAGNKASANV

-1103 GNTNGL
+1103 GNMNGL

-1115 DQDTKQPVDI
+1115 DQTTNQAVDI
-1125 AYAYAVKDQSGKHLA
+1125 AFAYAVKDQTGKHLA

-1193 FFVHVKEKANALVDI
+1193 FFVHLKEKANVLVDV

-1213 ETDTIILV
+1213 DTDTLILV
-1221 DETGQ
+1221 NDSGL
-1226 EIRIPQSRYAK
+1226 EIRIPQAKYAK

-1246 GKYIIKAELP
+1246 GKYIVKAELP
-1256 EGYEFLEEPTFEV
+1256 EGYEFLEDPSFEV
-1269 KNNAY
+1269 KNNTY

-1288 NLLKQVADVQD
+1288 DLVKQVADVQD

-1304 NASKDKQDTFNQALL
+1304 NASRDKQVRFNQALL
-1319 EAQQLVNDK
+1319 SAQKLITAK
-1328 QKQEI
+1328 EKQEVI
-1333 IDQKVTKLKETFT
+1333 NREVNELKEKF
-1346 ALNGIDTD
+1346 ADLDGAETD
-1354 LTALTS
+1354 LTALTD
-1360 ELGQYPKLVQQ
+1360 ELVEYPKLVQQ

-1399 RTTQAEV
+1399 KATQAEV

-1426 VNQLSQIF
+1426 INQLSQIF

-1439 LKEQVQYQN
+1439 LKDQVQYQN
-1448 ASADIKVAFD
+1448 ASADVKVAFA
-1458 QTFKEVEDTL
+1458 QTFKGVEDTL

-1480 YTRALASAIAAL
+1480 YVQLLSSAMAAL
-1492 DGKSV
+1492 DGKQSV
-1497 VAEPAAEVAETGTQ
+1497 IPTPEKAETGN
-1511 TEPTPE
+1511 
-1517 VTETG
+1517 
-1522 TQTEPTPEATETGTQ
+1522 
-1537 TEPTPEVTETDTQ
+1537 
-1550 TEPTPEVTETAT
+1550 

-1572 TGTQT
+1572 T
-1577 ESTPE
+1577 
-1582 VTETGTQTESTP
+1582 
-1594 EATENGIQTEPT
+1594 AI
-1606 TEVTETVT
+1606 

-1643 VKDIEKKSEVK
+1643 AKNIVKKSEVK
-1654 NTVLHSSDS
+1654 DIVLHLSDNNAK
-1663 QTEMSNSNKAKSNK
+1663 MSNSSNAQNNKQVLS
-1677 HPLGSDKEENITKV
+1677 SDKNV
-1691 AKIAKQKT
+1691 VKQKIQA
-1699 KVSSQTE
+1699 SSQAE

-1729 TLLTGKALKTKE
+1729 TLLSGKALKTKE

>member
-94 NIENEKESSEVNESK
+94 NIENEKELSEVNESK

-128 ESDPIVS
+128 ESEPIVS

-149 VNKQVNEGKTENNES
+149 VNKQVAECKTENNES

-569 KPDLSAPGG
+569 KPDLAAPGG

-682 GNVGDAFDFEVVV
+682 GNVGDTFDFEVVV

-725 RQLNESKVSGLTVKA
+725 RQLNESMVSGLTVKA

-798 LPVVEEP
+798 LPVIEEP
-805 VYSLIADGKCGFYFE
+805 VYSLIADGKGGFYFE
-820 IDADNPEKLAGSD
+820 IDADNSEKLASSD
-833 NFSGLVTGSVDKV
+833 NFTGLVTGSVDKV
-846 YSTGKTTDFELKAL
+846 YSTGKTTDFEIKAL

-903 NYTNLKASVYRADD
+903 NYTDLKASVYRADD
-917 INREHVLWQSD
+917 SNREHVLWQSE
-928 GQDGNKNFFS
+928 GQDGQKNYYS

-1050 DISISDHRV
+1050 DTSISDHRV

-1226 EIRIPQSRYAK
+1226 EIRIPQARYAK

-1346 ALNGIDTD
+1346 ALNGTDTD
-1354 LTALTS
+1354 LTALTD
-1360 ELGQYPKLVQQ
+1360 ELVEYPKLVQQ

-1399 RTTQAEV
+1399 KATQAEV

-1448 ASADIKVAFD
+1448 ASADVKVAFD

-1497 VAEPAAEVAETGTQ
+1497 VAEPTAEVAETGTQ

-1517 VTETG
+1517 VVETG
-1522 TQTEPTPEATETGTQ
+1522 TQTESISEVTETDTQ
-1537 TEPTPEVTETDTQ
+1537 TESTPEVTETDTQ
-1550 TEPTPEVTETAT
+1550 TEPTPEVTETDT

-1577 ESTPE
+1577 EPLPK
-1582 VTETGTQTESTP
+1582 VTETATQTE
-1594 EATENGIQTEPT
+1594 
-1606 TEVTETVT
+1606 
-1614 STNPVVEESKET
+1614 PVVEASEENDTTTVENQTELTIPESKAK
-1626 NSTTVDIQTDPL
+1626 DI
-1638 SAKSE
+1638 AKASE
-1643 VKDIEKKSEVK
+1643 VKD
-1654 NTVLHSSDS
+1654 TVLHLSDNKAK
-1663 QTEMSNSNKAKSNK
+1663 MSNSSNAQNNKQVLS
-1677 HPLGSDKEENITKV
+1677 SDKNV
-1691 AKIAKQKT
+1691 VKQKT
-1699 KVSSQTE
+1699 HASSQTE

-1718 LGLVSLFVASI
+1718 LGLMSLFVASI
-1729 TLLTGKALKTKE
+1729 TFISARLLNTKE

>member
-14 AYTLILSTTF
+14 AYTLIFSTTF

-798 LPVVEEP
+798 LPVIEEP
-805 VYSLIADGKCGFYFE
+805 VYSLIADGKGGFYFE
-820 IDADNPEKLAGSD
+820 IDSDNPEKLAGSD

-967 EYRYVLTYRSEV
+967 EYRYILTYRSEV

-1044 NLKEDG
+1044 NLKVNG
-1050 DISISDHRV
+1050 DTTVSDHRV

-1070 LPLDLADLSQFKYV
+1070 LPLDLAELSQFKYV
-1084 VEDYAGNISSANV
+1084 VEDYAGNKASANV

-1115 DQDTKQPVDI
+1115 DQETKQPVDI
-1125 AYAYAVKDQSGKHLA
+1125 AYAYAVKDQNGKHLA

-1178 VKVNIDET
+1178 VKVNIDEA

-1226 EIRIPQSRYAK
+1226 EIRIPQARYAK

-1274 NIKTLTLINKTELL
+1274 NIKTLTLIDKHELL
-1288 NLLKQVADVQD
+1288 TLLKQVMNVQE

-1346 ALNGIDTD
+1346 ALNGTDTD
-1354 LTALTS
+1354 LTALTD
-1360 ELGQYPKLVQQ
+1360 ELVEYPKLVQQ

-1399 RTTQAEV
+1399 RATQAEV

-1448 ASADIKVAFD
+1448 ASADVKVAFD
-1458 QTFKEVEDTL
+1458 QTFKEVEDAL

-1497 VAEPAAEVAETGTQ
+1497 VAEPTAEVAETGTQ
-1511 TEPTPE
+1511 TDPTPE
-1517 VTETG
+1517 VVETG
-1522 TQTEPTPEATETGTQ
+1522 TQTEPL
-1537 TEPTPEVTETDTQ
+1537 
-1550 TEPTPEVTETAT
+1550 PEVTETAT

-1572 TGTQT
+1572 TDTQT
-1577 ESTPE
+1577 EPTPE
-1582 VTETGTQTESTP
+1582 VVETGTQTEP
-1594 EATENGIQTEPT
+1594 LP
-1606 TEVTETVT
+1606 EVTETAT
-1614 STNPVVEESKET
+1614 QTEPVVEASEENDTTTVENQTELTIPESKAK
-1626 NSTTVDIQTDPL
+1626 DI
-1638 SAKSE
+1638 AKASE
-1643 VKDIEKKSEVK
+1643 VKD
-1654 NTVLHSSDS
+1654 TVLHLSDNKAK
-1663 QTEMSNSNKAKSNK
+1663 MSNSSNAQNNKQVLS
-1677 HPLGSDKEENITKV
+1677 SDKKANITKV
-1691 AKIAKQKT
+1691 AKQKS
-1699 KVSSQTE
+1699 KSSSHAE

-1711 TKQSSIL
+1711 TKQSSVL

-1729 TLLTGKALKTKE
+1729 TLLSGKALKTKE

>member
-7 LHPQKIG
+7 LHPKNIG

-24 LLNAVCAQNVSA
+24 LLNAVSAQNVVA
-36 DENSRTAIVT
+36 DENSSTATII
-46 QQVHATNTDESS
+46 QPLKAENANDLSK
-58 REIPTTVNHLEV
+58 EISTTVNHVEEK
-70 RNTEIA
+70 NTDTSH
-76 PEKTENSVTVV
+76 EKIENSVASV
-87 NEEVSTE
+87 NEQNSTTNEVVIKNLSEANKSVSAATNIEDTNIDTIGKQTQEAETITSTQTTTD
-94 NIENEKESSEVNESK
+94 IENEKEEFANNQAAEVN
-109 SVVTNTEDG
+109 
-118 NANIK
+118 
-123 TKQAQ
+123 
-128 ESDPIVS
+128 
-135 VQTSSDIENKKEEL
+135 IEK
-149 VNKQVNEGKTENNES
+149 NES
-164 EKLESATPNNIDSN
+164 EQLSSATPQNIDSN
-178 TIISVPKTWESG
+178 TIISVPKTWEAG

-407 TIGSKVINIIGL
+407 TVGSKVINIVGL

-447 YDYVYANLGKAEDF
+447 YDYVYANLGKPEDF

-569 KPDLSAPGG
+569 KPDLAAPGG
-578 GIYAAINDN
+578 SIYAAINDN

-682 GNVGDAFDFEVVV
+682 GNVGDTFDFEVVV

-805 VYSLIADGKCGFYFE
+805 VYSLIADGKGGFYFE
-820 IDADNPEKLAGSD
+820 IDADNSEKLASSD
-833 NFSGLVTGSVDKV
+833 NFTGLVTGSVDKV
-846 YSTGKTTDFELKAL
+846 YSTGKTTDFEIKAL

-903 NYTNLKASVYRADD
+903 NYTDLKASVYRADD
-917 INREHVLWQSD
+917 SNREHVLWQSE
-928 GQDGNKNFFS
+928 GQDGQKNYYS

-1050 DISISDHRV
+1050 DTSISDHRV

-1084 VEDYAGNISSANV
+1084 VEDYAGNKASANV

-1115 DQDTKQPVDI
+1115 DQTTNQAVDI
-1125 AYAYAVKDQSGKHLA
+1125 AFAYAVKDQTGKHLA

-1193 FFVHVKEKANALVDI
+1193 FFVHLKEKANVLVDV

-1213 ETDTIILV
+1213 DTDTLILV
-1221 DETGQ
+1221 NDSGQ
-1226 EIRIPQSRYAK
+1226 EIRIPQAKYAK

-1246 GKYIIKAELP
+1246 GKYIVKAELP
-1256 EGYEFLEEPTFEV
+1256 EGYEFLEDPSFEV
-1269 KNNAY
+1269 KNNTY

-1288 NLLKQVADVQD
+1288 DLLKQVADVQD

-1304 NASKDKQDTFNQALL
+1304 NASKDKQVRFNQALL
-1319 EAQQLVNDK
+1319 SAQKLIAAK
-1328 QKQEI
+1328 EKQEVI
-1333 IDQKVTKLKETFT
+1333 NREVNELKEKFA
-1346 ALNGIDTD
+1346 ALDGAETD
-1354 LTALTS
+1354 LTALTD
-1360 ELGQYPKLVQQ
+1360 ELVEYPKLVQQ

-1399 RTTQAEV
+1399 KVTQAEV
-1406 NQLLDKLSE
+1406 NQLVDKLSE

-1426 VNQLSQIF
+1426 INQLAQLF
-1434 AQAQK
+1434 AQAQE
-1439 LKEQVQYQN
+1439 LKAQPLYQN
-1448 ASADIKVAFD
+1448 ASADVQATFD
-1458 QTFKEVEDTL
+1458 QTVKEVEDTL
-1468 NTPDVV
+1468 DTPDVV

-1480 YTRALASAIAAL
+1480 YVQLLSSAMDAL
-1492 DGKSV
+1492 DGKQSV
-1497 VAEPAAEVAETGTQ
+1497 IS
-1511 TEPTPE
+1511 TPE
-1517 VTETG
+1517 KTETG
-1522 TQTEPTPEATETGTQ
+1522 TQTESTPEAMENGTQ
-1537 TEPTPEVTETDTQ
+1537 TE
-1550 TEPTPEVTETAT
+1550 
-1562 QTEST
+1562 SI

-1582 VTETGTQTESTP
+1582 VTETVTQTESTP
-1594 EATENGIQTEPT
+1594 EVTENGTQTEPT
-1606 TEVTETVT
+1606 IEVTETAT

-1626 NSTTVDIQTDPL
+1626 NSTTIDIQTDPL

-1654 NTVLHSSDS
+1654 NTVVHSSDD
-1663 QTEMSNSNKAKSNK
+1663 QAEMSNSNKTKSNK
-1677 HPLGSDKEENITKV
+1677 HPLGSGKEVNITKV
-1691 AKIAKQKT
+1691 AKVAEQKT
-1699 KVSSQTE
+1699 KTSSQAE

-1729 TLLTGKALKTKE
+1729 TLLSCRVLRAKE

>member
-7 LHPQKIG
+7 LHPKNIG

-24 LLNAVCAQNVSA
+24 LLNAVSAQNVVA
-36 DENSRTAIVT
+36 DENSSTATII
-46 QQVHATNTDESS
+46 QPLKAENANDLSK
-58 REIPTTVNHLEV
+58 EISTTVNHVEEK
-70 RNTEIA
+70 NTDTSH
-76 PEKTENSVTVV
+76 EKIENSVASV
-87 NEEVSTE
+87 NEQNSTTNEVVIKNLSEANKSVSAATNIEDTNIDTIGKQTQEAETITSTQTTTD
-94 NIENEKESSEVNESK
+94 IENEKEEFANNQAAEVN
-109 SVVTNTEDG
+109 
-118 NANIK
+118 
-123 TKQAQ
+123 
-128 ESDPIVS
+128 
-135 VQTSSDIENKKEEL
+135 IEK
-149 VNKQVNEGKTENNES
+149 NES
-164 EKLESATPNNIDSN
+164 EQLSSATPQNIDSN
-178 TIISVPKTWESG
+178 TIISVPKTWEAG

-407 TIGSKVINIIGL
+407 TVGSKVINIVGL

-447 YDYVYANLGKAEDF
+447 YDYVYANLGKPEDF

-569 KPDLSAPGG
+569 KPDLAAPGG

-682 GNVGDAFDFEVVV
+682 GNVGDTFDFEVVV

-805 VYSLIADGKCGFYFE
+805 VYSLIADGKGGFYFE
-820 IDADNPEKLAGSD
+820 IDADNSEKLASSD
-833 NFSGLVTGSVDKV
+833 NFTGLVTGSVDKV
-846 YSTGKTTDFELKAL
+846 YSTGKTTDFEIKAL

-903 NYTNLKASVYRADD
+903 NYTDLKASVYRADD
-917 INREHVLWQSD
+917 SNREHVLWQSE
-928 GQDGNKNFFS
+928 GQDGQKNYYS

-1050 DISISDHRV
+1050 DTSISDHRV

-1084 VEDYAGNISSANV
+1084 VEDYAGNKASANV

-1115 DQDTKQPVDI
+1115 DQETKQPVDI

-1165 YDTDWATLSGNQS
+1165 YDTDWATLTGNQS
-1178 VKVNIDET
+1178 VNVNIDEAT
-1186 NSTAKVQ
+1186 STAKVQ
-1193 FFVHVKEKANALVDI
+1193 FFVHLKEKANVLLDV

-1213 ETDTIILV
+1213 DTDTLILV
-1221 DETGQ
+1221 NDSGQ
-1226 EIRIPQSRYAK
+1226 EIRIPQAKYAK

-1246 GKYIIKAELP
+1246 GKYIVKAELP
-1256 EGYEFLEEPTFEV
+1256 EGYEFLEDPSFEV
-1269 KNNAY
+1269 KNNTY

-1288 NLLKQVADVQD
+1288 DLLKQVADVQD

-1304 NASKDKQDTFNQALL
+1304 NASKDKQVRFNQALL
-1319 EAQQLVNDK
+1319 SAQKLIAAK
-1328 QKQEI
+1328 EKQEVI
-1333 IDQKVTKLKETFT
+1333 NREVNELKEKFA
-1346 ALNGIDTD
+1346 ALDGAETD
-1354 LTALTS
+1354 LTALTD
-1360 ELGQYPKLVQQ
+1360 ELVEYPKLVQQ

-1399 RTTQAEV
+1399 KATQAEV
-1406 NQLLDKLSE
+1406 NQLVDKLSE

-1426 VNQLSQIF
+1426 INQLAQLF
-1434 AQAQK
+1434 AQAQE
-1439 LKEQVQYQN
+1439 LKAQPLYQN
-1448 ASADIKVAFD
+1448 ASADVQATFD
-1458 QTFKEVEDTL
+1458 QTVKEVEDTL
-1468 NTPDVV
+1468 DTPDVV

-1480 YTRALASAIAAL
+1480 YVQLLSSAMDAL
-1492 DGKSV
+1492 DGKQSV
-1497 VAEPAAEVAETGTQ
+1497 IS
-1511 TEPTPE
+1511 TPE
-1517 VTETG
+1517 KTETG
-1522 TQTEPTPEATETGTQ
+1522 TQTE
-1537 TEPTPEVTETDTQ
+1537 
-1550 TEPTPEVTETAT
+1550 
-1562 QTEST
+1562 ST
-1567 PEVTE
+1567 LEVTE

-1582 VTETGTQTESTP
+1582 VTENGTQTE
-1594 EATENGIQTEPT
+1594 PT
-1606 TEVTETVT
+1606 IEVTETAT

-1626 NSTTVDIQTDPL
+1626 NSTTIDIQTDPL

-1654 NTVLHSSDS
+1654 NTVLHSSDD
-1663 QTEMSNSNKAKSNK
+1663 QAEMSNSNKTKSNK
-1677 HPLGSDKEENITKV
+1677 HPLGSGKEVNITKV
-1691 AKIAKQKT
+1691 AKVAEQKT
-1699 KVSSQTE
+1699 KTSSQAE

-1729 TLLTGKALKTKE
+1729 TLLSGKALKTKE

>member
-1517 VTETG
+1517 VTET
-1522 TQTEPTPEATETGTQ
+1522 
-1537 TEPTPEVTETDTQ
+1537 DTQ

>member
-1 MDKQKI
+1 
-7 LHPQKIG
+7 
-14 AYTLILSTTF
+14 
-24 LLNAVCAQNVSA
+24 
-36 DENSRTAIVT
+36 
-46 QQVHATNTDESS
+46 
-58 REIPTTVNHLEV
+58 
-70 RNTEIA
+70 
-76 PEKTENSVTVV
+76 
-87 NEEVSTE
+87 
-94 NIENEKESSEVNESK
+94 
-109 SVVTNTEDG
+109 
-118 NANIK
+118 
-123 TKQAQ
+123 
-128 ESDPIVS
+128 
-135 VQTSSDIENKKEEL
+135 
-149 VNKQVNEGKTENNES
+149 
-164 EKLESATPNNIDSN
+164 
-178 TIISVPKTWESG
+178 
-190 YKGEGMVVAI
+190 
-200 IDSGIDVDHDVLHIT
+200 
-215 NPDTAKY
+215 
-222 NKETFEAT
+222 
-230 KKAAGIEYGEWFN
+230 
-243 DKVIFGYNYVDVNTD
+243 
-258 MKEEDKHSH
+258 
-267 GMHVT
+267 
-272 SIATGNPT
+272 
-280 QPVANQLIYGVAPE
+280 
-294 AQVMFMRVFS
+294 
-304 DINPTTSS
+304 
-312 AIYVKAIEDAVKLG
+312 
-326 ADSINL
+326 
-332 SLGGANGSVVNMD
+332 
-345 ESVVQAIEAA
+345 
-355 RNAGVSVV
+355 
-363 IAAGNDAVF
+363 
-372 GSDYDLPSAENPD
+372 
-385 YGLVGSPS
+385 
-393 TAKEAI
+393 
-399 SVASYNNT
+399 
-407 TIGSKVINIIGL
+407 
-419 ENDENLNFGKSSF
+419 
-432 DNPEKSEVSFEEGKA
+432 
-447 YDYVYANLGKAEDF
+447 
-461 EGKDFSGKLALI
+461 
-473 KRGEITFS
+473 S

-569 KPDLSAPGG
+569 KPDLAAPGG

-609 KQYLKEQY
+609 KQYLKAKY
-617 PNKTPQELEDLVKH
+617 PAKTPQELEELVKH

-658 IDVNAATSTG
+658 IDVNAATSTD
-668 LYVTGKDGYGSLTL
+668 LFVTGKDGYGSLTL
-682 GNVGDAFDFEVVV
+682 GNVGDTFDFEVVV

-700 EDRTLNYHVSLN
+700 EDRKLNYHVYLD
-712 TDTVDNGKITLSP
+712 TDAVEEGKITLTP
-725 RQLNESKVSGLTVKA
+725 RQLSESSVSGLTVKA

-805 VYSLIADGKCGFYFE
+805 VYSLIADGKGGFYFE
-820 IDADNPEKLAGSD
+820 IDADNSEKLASSD
-833 NFSGLVTGSVDKV
+833 NFTGLVTGSVDKV
-846 YSTGKTTDFELKAL
+846 YSTGKTTDFEIKAL

-903 NYTNLKASVYRADD
+903 NYTDLKASVYRADD
-917 INREHVLWQSD
+917 SNREHVLWQSE
-928 GQDGNKNFFS
+928 GQDGQKNYYS

-951 TEWQGF
+951 TEWQGV

-1003 TYDKDQFIFKARRAI
+1003 TYDKDQFIFKPRRAI
-1018 ENGLSGIFREQVF
+1018 ENGLAGIFREQVF

-1044 NLKEDG
+1044 NLKVNG
-1050 DISISDHRV
+1050 DTTVSDHRV

-1084 VEDYAGNISSANV
+1084 VEDYAGNKASANV

-1115 DQDTKQPVDI
+1115 DQTTNQAVDI
-1125 AYAYAVKDQSGKHLA
+1125 AFAYAVKDQTGKHLA
-1140 DIPRYVDGN
+1140 DIPRYVDGD

-1165 YDTDWATLSGNQS
+1165 YDTDWATLAGNQS
-1178 VKVNIDET
+1178 VNVNIDEAT
-1186 NSTAKVQ
+1186 STAKVQ
-1193 FFVHVKEKANALVDI
+1193 FFVHLKEKANVLVDV

-1213 ETDTIILV
+1213 DTDTLILV
-1221 DETGQ
+1221 NDSGL
-1226 EIRIPQSRYAK
+1226 EIRIPQAKYAK

-1246 GKYIIKAELP
+1246 GKYIVKAELP
-1256 EGYEFLEEPTFEV
+1256 EGYEFLEDPSFEV
-1269 KNNAY
+1269 NNNTY

-1288 NLLKQVADVQD
+1288 DLVKQVADVQD

-1304 NASKDKQDTFNQALL
+1304 NASKDKQIRFNQALL
-1319 EAQQLVNDK
+1319 SAQKLITAKEKQEVINREVND
-1328 QKQEI
+1328 
-1333 IDQKVTKLKETFT
+1333 LKEKFA
-1346 ALNGIDTD
+1346 ALDGAETD
-1354 LTALTS
+1354 LTALTD
-1360 ELGQYPKLVQQ
+1360 ELVEYPKLVQQ

-1399 RTTQAEV
+1399 KATQAEV
-1406 NQLLDKLSE
+1406 NQIVDKLSE
-1415 ARTALDGQPTN
+1415 ARTALDGQPTDI
-1426 VNQLSQIF
+1426 NQLAQLF
-1434 AQAQK
+1434 AQAQE
-1439 LKEQVQYQN
+1439 LKGQVLYQN
-1448 ASADIKVAFD
+1448 ASADVQVTFD
-1458 QTFKEVEDTL
+1458 QTVKEVEDTL
-1468 NTPDVV
+1468 DTPDVV

-1480 YTRALASAIAAL
+1480 YVQLLSSAMAAL
-1492 DGKSV
+1492 DGKQSV
-1497 VAEPAAEVAETGTQ
+1497 ISTPEKTETGTQ
-1511 TEPTPE
+1511 TESTPE

-1522 TQTEPTPEATETGTQ
+1522 TQTE
-1537 TEPTPEVTETDTQ
+1537 
-1550 TEPTPEVTETAT
+1550 
-1562 QTEST
+1562 SI

-1594 EATENGIQTEPT
+1594 EVTENGTQTEPT
-1606 TEVTETVT
+1606 IEVTETAT

-1626 NSTTVDIQTDPL
+1626 HSTTIDIQTDPL
-1638 SAKSE
+1638 SAKLE
-1643 VKDIEKKSEVK
+1643 VMDIEKKSEVK
-1654 NTVLHSSDS
+1654 NTVLHSSDN
-1663 QTEMSNSNKAKSNK
+1663 QAEMSNSNKTKSNK
-1677 HPLGSDKEENITKV
+1677 HPQGLGKEVNITKV
-1691 AKIAKQKT
+1691 AEQKT
-1699 KVSSQTE
+1699 KTSSQAE

-1711 TKQSSIL
+1711 MKQTSIL
-1718 LGLVSLFVASI
+1718 LGWMSLFVASI
-1729 TLLTGKALKTKE
+1729 ALLSCRVLRAKE

>member
-1 MDKQKI
+1 MERNKWITDKTKN
-7 LHPQKIG
+7 IG
-14 AYTLILSTTF
+14 AYTLILGTTF
-24 LLNAVCAQNVSA
+24 LLSAV
-36 DENSRTAIVT
+36 TA
-46 QQVHATNTDESS
+46 QQVRADNGVVEESTVSNTNDDNTLTKTSFLLNEKEKPSA
-58 REIPTTVNHLEV
+58 VLEE
-70 RNTEIA
+70 NA
-76 PEKTENSVTVV
+76 ENSVQSNSIDSSDENDVLVASLEKSDENTKDSNVASVLSDDVKQEDGLENATQATTGVNTVADV
-87 NEEVSTE
+87 EQDRA
-94 NIENEKESSEVNESK
+94 NEKVSAENL
-109 SVVTNTEDG
+109 
-118 NANIK
+118 
-123 TKQAQ
+123 AQ
-128 ESDPIVS
+128 P
-135 VQTSSDIENKKEEL
+135 Q
-149 VNKQVNEGKTENNES
+149 
-164 EKLESATPNNIDSN
+164 NIDSN
-178 TIISVPKTWESG
+178 TIISVPKTWEAG

-280 QPVANQLIYGVAPE
+280 KPVANQLIYGVAPE

-304 DINPTTSS
+304 DIQPTTGS
-312 AIYVKAIEDAVKLG
+312 ALYVKAIEDAVKLG

-355 RNAGVSVV
+355 KQAGVSVV

-372 GSDYDLPSAENPD
+372 GSDYNLPSAENPD

-432 DNPEKSEVSFEEGKA
+432 DNPEKSEISFEEGKA
-447 YDYVYANLGKAEDF
+447 YDYAYANLGKPEDF
-461 EGKDFSGKLALI
+461 EGKDFTGKLALI

-569 KPDLSAPGG
+569 KPDLAAPGG

-609 KQYLKEQY
+609 KQYLKAKY
-617 PNKTPQELEDLVKH
+617 PAKTPQELEALVKH

-682 GNVGDAFDFEVVV
+682 GNVGDTFDFEVVV

-700 EDRTLNYHVSLN
+700 EDRTLNYHVCLN

-805 VYSLIADGKCGFYFE
+805 VYSLIADGKGGFYFE
-820 IDADNPEKLAGSD
+820 IDADDSEKIASSD
-833 NFSGLVTGSVDKV
+833 NFTGLVTGSVDKV
-846 YSTGKTTDFELKAL
+846 YSTGKTTDFEIKAL

-903 NYTNLKASVYRADD
+903 NYTDLKASVYRADD
-917 INREHVLWQSD
+917 SNRDHVLWQSE
-928 GQDGNKNFFS
+928 GQDGQKNYYS

-1031 YLVPDENGLTTNI
+1031 YLVLDENGLTTNI

-1050 DISISDHRV
+1050 DTSISDHRI

-1084 VEDYAGNISSANV
+1084 VEDYAGNKASANV

-1115 DQDTKQPVDI
+1115 DQETKQPVDI

-1165 YDTDWATLSGNQS
+1165 YDTDWATLAGNQS
-1178 VKVNIDET
+1178 VNVNIDEAT
-1186 NSTAKVQ
+1186 STAKVQ
-1193 FFVHVKEKANALVDI
+1193 FFVHLKEKANVLVDV

-1213 ETDTIILV
+1213 DTDTLILV
-1221 DETGQ
+1221 NDSGQ
-1226 EIRIPQSRYAK
+1226 EIRIPQAKYAK

-1246 GKYIIKAELP
+1246 GKYIVKAELP
-1256 EGYEFLEEPTFEV
+1256 EGYEFLEDPSFEV
-1269 KNNAY
+1269 KNNTY

-1288 NLLKQVADVQD
+1288 DLLKQVADVQD

-1304 NASKDKQDTFNQALL
+1304 NASKDKQVRFNQALL
-1319 EAQQLVNDK
+1319 SAQKLIAAK
-1328 QKQEI
+1328 EKQEVI
-1333 IDQKVTKLKETFT
+1333 NREVNELKEKFA
-1346 ALNGIDTD
+1346 ALDGAETD
-1354 LTALTS
+1354 LTALTD
-1360 ELGQYPKLVQQ
+1360 ELVEYPKLVQQ

-1399 RTTQAEV
+1399 KATQAEV
-1406 NQLLDKLSE
+1406 NQLVDKLSE

-1426 VNQLSQIF
+1426 INQLAQLF
-1434 AQAQK
+1434 AQAQE
-1439 LKEQVQYQN
+1439 LKAQPLYQN
-1448 ASADIKVAFD
+1448 ASADVQATFD
-1458 QTFKEVEDTL
+1458 QTVKEVEDTL
-1468 NTPDVV
+1468 DTPDVV

-1480 YTRALASAIAAL
+1480 YVQLLSSAMDAL
-1492 DGKSV
+1492 DGKQSV
-1497 VAEPAAEVAETGTQ
+1497 ISTPEKTETGTQ
-1511 TEPTPE
+1511 TESTPE

-1522 TQTEPTPEATETGTQ
+1522 TQTESTPEAMENG
-1537 TEPTPEVTETDTQ
+1537 
-1550 TEPTPEVTETAT
+1550 T

-1594 EATENGIQTEPT
+1594 EVTENGTQTEPT
-1606 TEVTETVT
+1606 IEVTETAT

-1626 NSTTVDIQTDPL
+1626 NSTTIDIQTDPL

-1654 NTVLHSSDS
+1654 NTVLHSSDD
-1663 QTEMSNSNKAKSNK
+1663 QAEMSNSNKTKSNK
-1677 HPLGSDKEENITKV
+1677 HPLGSGKEVNITKV
-1691 AKIAKQKT
+1691 AKVAEQKT
-1699 KVSSQTE
+1699 KTSSQAE

-1729 TLLTGKALKTKE
+1729 TLLSSRVSRAKE